1 MNKLLLGAM
10 ILMLASPAHANSK
23 TATLKMTEKN
33 CAMAT
38 TVNANFA
45 RDFSKRFKISIN
57 DINVLAGQNQWG
69 TSGYFKDKCFLNI
82 DTPKG
87 VKSCPMMALYKFPS
101 GNIGGWGN
109 SFECK

>member
-1 MNKLLLGAM
+1 MKKLV
-10 ILMLASPAHANSK
+10 LAIIISALTNPAVADDI
-23 TATLKMTEKN
+23 TIELEMTEDN
-33 CAMAT
+33 CSKAT

-45 RDFSKRFKISIN
+45 RDFSKKYKISIN
-57 DINVLAGQNQWG
+57 DINVLPGRNQWG

-87 VKSCPMMALYKFPS
+87 VKSCPMMVLYKFPS